1 MNVLSEILANDE
13 EIFLKEWQNSLKLS
27 TVRNKAI
34 EKLILDR
41 FDLTKVLRIS
51 ETRKYE
57 ILFLSDTISIVLLR
71 AAFRINLSF
80 VDSGREKLT
89 DPA

>member
-1 MNVLSEILANDE
+1 MLR
-13 EIFLKEWQNSLKLS
+13 LS

-51 ETRKYE
+51 ETRKYKV
-57 ILFLSDTISIVLLR
+57 LFLSNSISIVLLR
-71 AAFRINLSF
+71 AAFRINLNF
-80 VDSGREKLT
+80 IDSRREKLT
-89 DPA
+89 DSA